1 MAEYRPTSPLSRY
14 ARHCQRS
21 QDGHQSPTG
30 SRNTTSC
37 VYLDLTLSLSKSVS
51 IFYSSRGENA
61 RLAREDAADGS
72 PLAET
77 S

>member
-1 MAEYRPTSPLSRY
+1 MAEYRSTSPLSRY

-21 QDGHQSPTG
+21 QDGHQSPTD
-30 SRNTTSC
+30 SRNATSC
-37 VYLDLTLSLSKSVS
+37 VYFDLTPSLFKSVS
-51 IFYSSRGENA
+51 IFYASLGENA